1 MHVGTEICRK
11 RKKGLPVFPIYLR
24 LLTIFSINR
33 VKEDQTKLITAR
45 LEHLQFMMASGN
57 MPIFR
62 HRSDM
67 FLFALEAYNIARGL
81 SSRYYRM
88 QVDMDIRFFIR
99 FQFDNWLNEIH
110 QWIEQLG
117 GVEYQVEDENFFPE
131 GRAKRLTIVVDKL
144 FGYHLDKLPADS
156 ADGSM
161 PLPDEEILEPFRAI
175 LQMKSSNMVGAFR
188 KALQEVHE
196 YMLKLAMMPV
206 DWPEEKRKE
215 ALRLYLKDSK
225 QKPQVLTELRNY
237 KYFCC
242 MPDGKG
248 VKGQFCYLK
257 QRLLELTAHGELSQL
272 KLSKNDQEEL
282 LGKLRTLF
290 SHEETSPSEDQ
301 IPANEKPMADDELFA
316 MFLYFVK
323 LDGEKSFPVLDED
336 KVSNYLIRK
345 DVYLTEEQEMNLQAL
360 FALMDA
366 MKEYFDPILES
377 RFNGSRHGI
386 NVQERIDGVLNLVKK
401 YNNRLTP
408 LIAYGHNVGELDA
421 FFERLFSADLRADFG
436 KGQDQLL
443 ELFEKDRDKIKL
455 KPYVQLLRVAADAIH
470 PFVKKTKFGNEIYNC
485 LKEEDIMADVTTGQT
500 IIDYWGKTEYKSDDN
515 WKQAIKLVEAV
526 ENEYKQA

>member
-421 FFERLFSADLRADFG
+421 FFERLFSADLRADYG

>member
-1 MHVGTEICRK
+1 M
-11 RKKGLPVFPIYLR
+11 
-24 LLTIFSINR
+24 
-33 VKEDQTKLITAR
+33 KEDQTKLITAR

-57 MPIFR
+57 MTIFR

-88 QVDMDIRFFIR
+88 QADMDIRFFVR
-99 FQFDNWLNEIH
+99 FQFDNWLKEIQ

-117 GVEYQVEDENFFPE
+117 GVEYQVEDKNFFAE
-131 GRAKRLTIVVDKL
+131 GRAKRLTIVVDQL

-161 PLPDEEILEPFRAI
+161 PLSDEEILEPFRAI
-175 LQMKSSNMVGAFR
+175 MQMKSSDMVDAFR
-188 KALQEVHE
+188 KALQKVHE
-196 YMLKLAMMPV
+196 YLLKLAMMPV
-206 DWPEEKRKE
+206 DWPEEKRNE
-215 ALRLYLKDSK
+215 ALRLYLEDSM
-225 QKPQVLTELRNY
+225 QKVRVQTELTNY

-242 MPDGKG
+242 MPDSKT

-272 KLSKNDQEEL
+272 KLAKNDQEEL
-282 LGKLRTLF
+282 LDKLRTLF
-290 SHEETSPSEDQ
+290 SIEETSPSEDQ
-301 IPANEKPMADDELFA
+301 IPANAKPMADDESFA
-316 MFLYFVK
+316 KFLYFIK

-360 FALMDA
+360 FALMGA

-377 RFNGSRHGI
+377 RFSGTRHGTK
-386 NVQERIDGVLNLVKK
+386 VQERIDGVLYLVKK
-401 YNNRLTP
+401 YNSKLAP
-408 LIAYGHNVGELDA
+408 LIAHGHKVGELDA
-421 FFERLFSADLRADFG
+421 FFERLFSADLRTDYG

-443 ELFEKDRDKIKL
+443 DLFEKDRDKIKL
-455 KPYVQLLRVAADAIH
+455 KPYVQLLRVAADTIK

-485 LKEEDIMADVTTGQT
+485 LLGEDIMADVTTGQT
-500 IIDYWGKTEYKSDDN
+500 INDYWGKTEYKTDDN
-515 WKQAIKLVEAV
+515 WKQAIKLVVAV

>member
-1 MHVGTEICRK
+1 
-11 RKKGLPVFPIYLR
+11 
-24 LLTIFSINR
+24 
-33 VKEDQTKLITAR
+33 
-45 LEHLQFMMASGN
+45 
-57 MPIFR
+57 
-62 HRSDM
+62 
-67 FLFALEAYNIARGL
+67 
-81 SSRYYRM
+81 
-88 QVDMDIRFFIR
+88 
-99 FQFDNWLNEIH
+99 
-110 QWIEQLG
+110 
-117 GVEYQVEDENFFPE
+117 
-131 GRAKRLTIVVDKL
+131 
-144 FGYHLDKLPADS
+144 
-156 ADGSM
+156 M

>member
-1 MHVGTEICRK
+1 
-11 RKKGLPVFPIYLR
+11 
-24 LLTIFSINR
+24 
-33 VKEDQTKLITAR
+33 
-45 LEHLQFMMASGN
+45 
-57 MPIFR
+57 
-62 HRSDM
+62 
-67 FLFALEAYNIARGL
+67 
-81 SSRYYRM
+81 
-88 QVDMDIRFFIR
+88 
-99 FQFDNWLNEIH
+99 
-110 QWIEQLG
+110 
-117 GVEYQVEDENFFPE
+117 
-131 GRAKRLTIVVDKL
+131 
-144 FGYHLDKLPADS
+144 
-156 ADGSM
+156 
-161 PLPDEEILEPFRAI
+161 
-175 LQMKSSNMVGAFR
+175 
-188 KALQEVHE
+188 
-196 YMLKLAMMPV
+196 
-206 DWPEEKRKE
+206 
-215 ALRLYLKDSK
+215 
-225 QKPQVLTELRNY
+225 
-237 KYFCC
+237 

-248 VKGQFCYLK
+248 GKGQFCYLK

-401 YNNRLTP
+401 YNNKLTP

-421 FFERLFSADLRADFG
+421 FFERLFSADLRADYG